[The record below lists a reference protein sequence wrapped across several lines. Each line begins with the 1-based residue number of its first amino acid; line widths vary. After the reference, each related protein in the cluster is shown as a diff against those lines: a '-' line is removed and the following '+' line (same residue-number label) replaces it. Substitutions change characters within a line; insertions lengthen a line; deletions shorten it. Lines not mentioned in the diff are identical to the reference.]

1 MKRLTMILSAA
12 LIGVASAAVAADDS
26 TGKGGGPSGPGA
38 VTGDPAASSQNAD
51 HDTTGRGYTRSGSG
65 MSSSGGRDDNG
76 DQGRDAMPESNKNV
90 RPHEPGPSR
99 H

>member
-12 LIGVASAAVAADDS
+12 LIGITSAAVAADDS
-26 TGKGGGPSGPGA
+26 STRGGPSGPGA

-76 DQGRDAMPESNKNV
+76 DQGRDAMPESNNSV

>member
-1 MKRLTMILSAA
+1 
-12 LIGVASAAVAADDS
+12 
-26 TGKGGGPSGPGA
+26 
-38 VTGDPAASSQNAD
+38 
-51 HDTTGRGYTRSGSG
+51 